1 MLLLLLLLLR
11 ASMTMRLVGAVLFGI
26 WRIET
31 VVRPSGC
38 MVLATIVDRG
48 EEVVVLR
55 VAMDTVVVN
64 RVP

>member
-1 MLLLLLLLLR
+1 
-11 ASMTMRLVGAVLFGI
+11 
-26 WRIET
+26 
-31 VVRPSGC
+31 